1 MGMPAELA
9 VWVLKDKPEW
19 DLQRVRAAM
28 QGGKDNVQVNVT
40 KSIPVPIVYDTA
52 VVDEE
57 GRVHFLDD
65 LYGHDAA
72 LEKALAKGYPYPS

>member
-1 MGMPAELA
+1 
-9 VWVLKDKPEW
+9 VL
-19 DLQRVRAAM
+19 
-28 QGGKDNVQVNVT
+28 
-40 KSIPVPIVYDTA
+40 IVYDTA

-72 LEKALAKGYPYPS
+72 LEKVLAKGYPYPG